1 MRNVLTQKFKISIVS
16 LILTSSIFS
25 DVAGNEVNGTF
36 NFEFDM
42 DAGATDKKY
51 FVILDFRGANNDK
64 VKVVYRMVEKPYL
77 IIDLRAGNG
86 NSFQKVK
93 NGMRIS
99 RSPNKAVPTTTEL
112 RIQNREDYECEY
124 GWTNTTACIQGL
136 TIVLN
141 PGPLVT
147 IFQGDVLTYSR
158 ADLKEIKI
166 QALPRLMDEVT
177 TQFNDKKITKA
188 AYMKKKGI
196 LMEATGQ
203 VKPIDDQET
212 LKAKKK
218 ELESKLKELNSLFR
232 KGLITKEEYTEKKKA
247 LLDGM

>member
-1 MRNVLTQKFKISIVS
+1 MKRILTQKIRISALS
-16 LILTSSIFS
+16 LILTSRIFS

-42 DAGATDKKY
+42 DAGAADKKY
-51 FVILDFRGANNDK
+51 FVILDFRGAGNDK

-77 IIDLRAGNG
+77 IVDLRAGNG

-93 NGMRIS
+93 NGMQIS
-99 RSPNKAVPTTTEL
+99 QSPKEAEPSTTLL
-112 RIQNREDYECEY
+112 RIHNLEEYECDY

-136 TIVLN
+136 TLVLN

-147 IFQGDVLTYSR
+147 IYQGNVCTYSR

-177 TQFNDKKITKA
+177 AQFNDKKITKA
-188 AYMKKKGI
+188 AYTKKKGI

-203 VKPIDDQET
+203 IKPIDDQET
-212 LKAKKK
+212 LKARKK
-218 ELESKLKELNSLFR
+218 ELESKLKELNNFFR

-247 LLDGM
+247 LLDGI